1 VKIDRL
7 GGAVLAV
14 LSVALPGKAA
24 APERPFKI
32 IVNPTNRVASISR
45 ADLNDIYLG
54 KKTEWDG
61 GLLIQPVDQLESSPL
76 RAAFV
81 QTVHGKSV
89 GDVRNYWEKELAV
102 GTKRPPIHK
111 AETDMLTYV
120 KAHAGAVGYVAGET
134 DVGKLKVVP
143 VGS

>member
-1 VKIDRL
+1 MKINRL
-7 GGAVLAV
+7 GLAILAV

-32 IVNPTNRVASISR
+32 IVNPTNRVASLSR
-45 ADLNDIYLG
+45 AELNDIYLG

-61 GLLIQPVDQLESSPL
+61 GLLIQPVDQMETSPL

-81 QTVHGKSV
+81 QTVHAKTV
-89 GDVRNYWEKELAV
+89 GDIRNYWEKELAV
-102 GTKRPPIHK
+102 GTKRPPLHK
-111 AETDMLTYV
+111 AEADMLTYV
-120 KAHAGAVGYVAGET
+120 KVHAGAVGYVASET